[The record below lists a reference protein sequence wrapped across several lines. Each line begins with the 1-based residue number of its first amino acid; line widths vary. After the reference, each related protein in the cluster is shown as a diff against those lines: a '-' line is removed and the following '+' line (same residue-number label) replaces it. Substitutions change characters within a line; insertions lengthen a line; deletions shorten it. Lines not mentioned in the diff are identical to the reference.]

1 MDDEQVCPRCKTS
14 KYRNPSM
21 KLMVN
26 VCGHPLCENCV
37 NLLFAKGSGTCPQ
50 CDVPLRRNGFRV
62 QLFEDATVEKD
73 IDIRRRILRE
83 FNKQEEEFAS
93 LRQYNDYLEDVETII
108 YNLANGVD
116 VLATNKKIEAYKRDN
131 RESIV
136 RNRARG
142 RNEED
147 ELDEIL
153 QLENEL
159 NEERQRDEHERL
171 LAERRQ
177 KVEKKEALI
186 DELMTSYGDAKRIV
200 ADHTR
205 AAEPAAE
212 AAAPRPRAKP
222 TQFSS
227 GVRIGG
233 ARVGVL
239 APAVPVDEGEPF
251 VYERPTLP
259 MDGPAPPEP
268 ERLAEAGYLTHV
280 RLAGEAERA
289 GGYAA
294 SLGCLRA
301 VQEAMAGLLF
311 FPGGDG

>member
-1 MDDEQVCPRCKTS
+1 MDEDQVCPRCKTS

-62 QLFEDATVEKD
+62 QLFEDAGVEKD

-83 FNKQEEEFAS
+83 FNKQEEEFAT
-93 LRQYNDYLEDVETII
+93 LREYNDYLEDVETII
-108 YNLANGVD
+108 YNLVNGID

-142 RNEED
+142 RTEED

-153 QLENEL
+153 QMENEL
-159 NEERQRDEHERL
+159 NEERAREEQERL
-171 LAERRQ
+171 QAEKRN
-177 KVEKKEALI
+177 KVQKKEALI
-186 DELMTSYGDAKRIV
+186 DELMTSYGDAKKIV
-200 ADHTR
+200 ASHTKV
-205 AAEPAAE
+205 AEPE
-212 AAAPRPRAKP
+212 APVAPKPRPKP

-233 ARVGVL
+233 TRL
-239 APAVPVDEGEPF
+239 PAVPIVPQDEGEPF
-251 VYERPTLP
+251 VYAAPQLA
-259 MDGPAPPEP
+259 MDGPAAPDS
-268 ERLAEAGYLTHV
+268 ERLSADGYLSHIKRV
-280 RLAGEAERA
+280 GDAERA

-301 VQEAMAGLLF
+301 LQEGMAGLLF
-311 FPGGDG
+311 FPGADG